1 VVPDFLIPSF
11 LNNYKIR
18 IMFNRREFLKNSA
31 LLGSA
36 AMFVGSQSVARAQ
49 KKYGA
54 NDILKVALV
63 GCGGRGYAVIDSLE
77 KVPQVKFVA
86 FCDVDD
92 KRASKAYQKYPAVPR
107 FRDYRV
113 MFDKLG
119 DRIDAVAIA
128 TPDHMHYPI
137 AAWAI
142 ANGKHV
148 YCEKPLTR
156 TIWEAEELK
165 RLANDAGVITQMG
178 NQGHTNEGWRLI
190 KEWYEAGVL
199 GQIEDIY
206 IWTNRPIWPQGDL
219 SVPPAEPIPATLDYK
234 LWLGVA
240 PYQPYNSA
248 VLPFKWR
255 GMRNYGTGAAGDMAC
270 HFLDVPYSAFDLGFP
285 QEVVANS
292 TPFNSYSWP
301 SQASSIMT
309 FDNDCGLDGKI
320 RLHWFDGGRK
330 PKSIKRVDDAFLKDP
345 RNSNATF
352 IVGTK
357 ETVYTNEYGV
367 GTRIYPNAR
376 MKELAK
382 SGALPQKKIARSI
395 APGNPHKEWAL
406 CCLEGKQPMGNF
418 NYAAPFTEMALL
430 GMVAICVPNMPLV
443 YDPKTMSFLNYP
455 KADKYIKSLYA
466 YNDEFLPSRI
476 RL

>member
-1 VVPDFLIPSF
+1 
-11 LNNYKIR
+11 
-18 IMFNRREFLKNSA
+18 MFNRREFLKNSA

-36 AMFVGSQSVARAQ
+36 AMFLGGRSAFGET
-49 KKYGA
+49 KKFGA
-54 NDILKVALV
+54 NELLRVAVV
-63 GCGGRGYAVIDSLE
+63 GCGGRGYAAVKSLGAFE
-77 KVPQVKFVA
+77 RVKLTA

-92 KRASKAYQKYPAVPR
+92 VRAAKAYKDFPAVPR

-119 DRIDAVAIA
+119 DSIDAVAVC

-148 YCEKPLTR
+148 FCEKPLTR

-165 RLANDAGVITQMG
+165 RLAKKAGVITQMG
-178 NQGHTNEGWRLI
+178 NQGHTNEGWRVI
-190 KEWYEAGVL
+190 REWYEAGIL
-199 GQIEDIY
+199 GEIEDIH

-219 SVPPAEPIPATLDYK
+219 KMPAGQPVPATLDYN

-240 PYQPYNSA
+240 PYQPYNKDF
-248 VLPFKWR
+248 LPFKWR
-255 GMRNYGTGAAGDMAC
+255 GLRNYGTGAAGDMAC

-285 QEVVANS
+285 QEVVGNS
-292 TPFNSYSWP
+292 TPFNDYSWP
-301 SQASSIMT
+301 SQASSVMT
-309 FDNDCGLDGKI
+309 FANERGVGGKI
-320 RLHWFDGGRK
+320 RLHWYDGGRK
-330 PKSIKRVDDAFLKDP
+330 PKAIKRVDKAFLDDP
-345 RNSNATF
+345 RNNNATF

-367 GTRIYPNAR
+367 GSRIWPASR
-376 MKELAK
+376 MKDLAK
-382 SGALPQKKIARSI
+382 SGALPKKTIPRSV
-395 APGNPHKEWAL
+395 APNNPHKEWAI
-406 CCLEGKQPMGNF
+406 CCLEGRQSVGNF
-418 NYAAPFTEMALL
+418 DYAAPFTEMALL
-430 GMVAICVPNMPLV
+430 GMVALCEPNIPLV

-466 YNDEFLPSRI
+466 YRSEFLPSRI
-476 RL
+476 SLF